1 MNTKEAVETEEKT
14 LKESSLSDLSVADE
28 QAGATK
34 GGDGARKQM
43 EIKDFSFGVE
53 NPTTIGNR

>member
-28 QAGATK
+28 QAGSTK
-34 GGDGARKQM
+34 GG